1 MLTIEE
7 YTIREKNGFQKK
19 ITDLKPQRLRKAT
32 MGQIRRL
39 NREMLNMFIF
49 MHHLNSRDIEEFE
62 GHMPEFLQ
70 EKSADEILLHCIEL
84 TMQRYK
90 ALVAN
95 KNIKE
100 MHKYDI

>member
-19 ITDLKPQRLRKAT
+19 IVDLKPHRLRKAT

-49 MHHLNSRDIEEFE
+49 MHHLNSRIDECDE
-62 GHMPEFLQ
+62 HMPEFLR

>member
-19 ITDLKPQRLRKAT
+19 ITDLKPQRLKKAT

-49 MHHLNSRDIEEFE
+49 VHHLKLRIDECDD
-62 GHMPEFLQ
+62 GHMPPFLK
-70 EKSADEILLHCIEL
+70 EKSADEILIHCIEL
-84 TMQRYK
+84 TMLRYK
-90 ALVAN
+90 ALVEN
-95 KNIKE
+95 KRVKE